1 MAFDGVAVLV
11 EVDGAVALRDAGPV
25 EQRRRVDLQF
35 RESRAVVERRQE
47 IVGDLVDGILPGVAC
62 DAERIKQALEGQVA
76 VRDGLGHRLLY
87 LRDQLG
93 QLLLRLDLEAERD
106 DVDEHADERLQLA
119 ARPVGEWQSD
129 DEVALPGAAGDEG
142 GDGGQPE
149 DV

>member
-1 MAFDGVAVLV
+1 M
-11 EVDGAVALRDAGPV
+11 
-25 EQRRRVDLQF
+25 
-35 RESRAVVERRQE
+35 
-47 IVGDLVDGILPGVAC
+47 
-62 DAERIKQALEGQVA
+62 
-76 VRDGLGHRLLY
+76 RDGLGHRLLY